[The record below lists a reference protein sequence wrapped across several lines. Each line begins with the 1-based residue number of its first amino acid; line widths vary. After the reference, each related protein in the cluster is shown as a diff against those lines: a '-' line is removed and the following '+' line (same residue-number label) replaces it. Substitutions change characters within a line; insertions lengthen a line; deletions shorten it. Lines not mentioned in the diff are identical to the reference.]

1 MEIKDIIKLV
11 DAGFTKDEITALTSA
26 PAEAAPAE
34 TPEAPEEAVKE
45 DIPAEPAPVRTEK
58 MPANQ
63 PDQMAQLL
71 KAMEEMSNRIIS
83 HNINQTVTDGAPG
96 RTVEDML
103 AEVIN
108 PPRKEGKK

>member
-1 MEIKDIIKLV
+1 MKIEDIIKLV
-11 DAGFTKDEITALTSA
+11 DAGFTKDEITAFTSA

-34 TPEAPEEAVKE
+34 TPEAPEEAAQE
-45 DIPAEPAPVRTEK
+45 EIPAEPAPVK
-58 MPANQ
+58 INMPANQ
-63 PDQMAQLL
+63 PDQMAQLV

-83 HNINQTVTDGAPG
+83 HNLNQTVTDGAPG